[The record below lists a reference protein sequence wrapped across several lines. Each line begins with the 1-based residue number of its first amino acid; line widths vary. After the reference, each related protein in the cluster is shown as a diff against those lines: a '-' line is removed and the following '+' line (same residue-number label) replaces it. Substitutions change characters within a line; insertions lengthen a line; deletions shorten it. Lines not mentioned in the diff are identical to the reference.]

1 MTLTTN
7 NRSLSIAVMVSLVL
21 HVLVL
26 SLHFALPQPLR
37 FKPLDPALE
46 IILVNSSH
54 RQTPLNAEAL
64 AQANLNGGG
73 DAQEGRATSPLPD
86 MKKSVEGNA
95 LEARRKRVA
104 ELEQIQNRV
113 LAQMEAKTPQRVRQ
127 LTDKTKSQQP
137 DAALSAKQQ
146 EEALALARREAEI
159 AQRIHDYNKR
169 PVKTQITPST
179 KAVNYALYYAAVQK
193 RIEAVGTAR
202 FPQQNGKKIYGELV
216 MYIPIFQD
224 GTLYMTEGGPR
235 VEQSSGNPVLDSAAL
250 AIVRSAAPFS
260 VLPPEINTRGKTRV
274 WEIVTRFSFSK
285 DDVLTTTN
293 QKDAN

>member
-1 MTLTTN
+1 MQTKAP
-7 NRSLSIAVMVSLVL
+7 NRSLTIAVSVSLVL
-21 HVLVL
+21 HVILL
-26 SLHFALPQPLR
+26 CIHFVAPEPFR

-54 RQTPLNAEAL
+54 QQAPLKADAL

-73 DAQEGRATSPLPD
+73 DAKEGRAKSPLPD
-86 MKKSVEGNA
+86 MKKSVDGSA
-95 LEARRKRVA
+95 LEARRKRIA
-104 ELEQIQNRV
+104 ELEQMQNRV
-113 LAQMEAKTPQRVRQ
+113 LAQMATKTPQSVKQ

-159 AQRIHDYNKR
+159 AQRIQDYNKR

-193 RIEAVGTAR
+193 RIETIGTAR
-202 FPQQNGKKIYGELV
+202 FPQQNGKKLYGELV

-224 GTLYMTEGGPR
+224 GSLYLVEGGPR
-235 VEQSSGNPVLDSAAL
+235 VERSSGNPVLDNAAL
-250 AIVRSAAPFS
+250 AIVRSAAPFTT
-260 VLPPEINTRGKTRV
+260 LPPEINAQGKTRV